1 MYFKLHSRPPAPLIP
16 KGGQRRV
23 MPEFTWA
30 DFPLGLGRAMA
41 LLFICIKKVQ
51 YEIHT
56 VESRRLSANF
66 EDRESSDTRV
76 SDHWR
81 VYIYQEFPIKSATR
95 QTVLQYFP
103 FTFYP
108 YVFIMTTSFIK
119 RFLFLCL
126 CSFSINLAIG
136 QSIEGEWNGELS
148 VPGMQLEMSISLIEG
163 QQGWEGTLDIPV
175 QNVQNMEL
183 TDLSVQGKD
192 IYFELPKVPG
202 QASYSGT
209 FSDDYKS
216 ITGNF
221 SQAGQTLAL
230 DFKKASEEEFQRIL
244 SGLSSFEQLVD
255 SLLVEKKV
263 PGMGIG
269 IIKDGKIILNKGFGY
284 RDYEHQ
290 KEVDK
295 NTIFAIG
302 STTKA
307 FVSAGLAILADEQ
320 TIDWNEPIK
329 SYLHDFELHDKFAEE
344 EMTALDLVT
353 HRSGLPRHDLMWYGT
368 DFNRKELFSRLKYL
382 EPTKPFR
389 TAFQYQNLMFMTAGL
404 LIGEKS
410 GSTWEEFTEEEIF
423 RPLGMTSS
431 NFSVEESQR
440 TNNYA
445 LPYKEK
451 DDEIVQMEFRNIDN
465 VGPAGSINSSI
476 ADMLKWVQLQLN
488 RGSYGKQEIIHSSQ
502 FDVMHTPQ
510 MIVGGGRLGSNHPE
524 FSTYMYGAGWFIYQY
539 EGKEII
545 QHGGNIDGF
554 SAYVQLLPEEEIGM
568 VFLTNK
574 NGTKLHNALAME
586 MTDILI
592 GKEDDIDW
600 VERAYPDLP
609 EAEEEPDTEED
620 RRKQNTKQSL
630 PLVDYGGEYTHP
642 AYGSIFIKHRSG
654 SLSYSFNS
662 FQDRLDHYHFDVF
675 EGELTDLDQKI
686 KLQFHLDMDGN
697 IVSLSTVVEP
707 MLEAVTFVKLPPKQ
721 LDDPR
726 FIQAVEGEYNLGS
739 QLIDV
744 RKSGDN
750 LKLKIT
756 GQPEYTLI
764 PYQKDEFKLQN
775 LVGFSVKFYFDRSR
789 DAVKELVFYQ
799 PNGTFRATPK

>member
-1 MYFKLHSRPPAPLIP
+1 MSLYFRSI
-16 KGGQRRV
+16 G
-23 MPEFTWA
+23 T
-30 DFPLGLGRAMA
+30 
-41 LLFICIKKVQ
+41 LL
-51 YEIHT
+51 
-56 VESRRLSANF
+56 
-66 EDRESSDTRV
+66 
-76 SDHWR
+76 
-81 VYIYQEFPIKSATR
+81 
-95 QTVLQYFP
+95 
-103 FTFYP
+103 
-108 YVFIMTTSFIK
+108 SFIV
-119 RFLFLCL
+119 
-126 CSFSINLAIG
+126 FSYGLTA
-136 QSIEGEWNGELS
+136 QSAEGEWNGNLS
-148 VPGMQLEMSISLIEG
+148 VPGMNLEMSISLIEG
-163 QQGWEGTLDIPV
+163 QKGWEGTLDIPL

-183 TDLSVQGKD
+183 TDLSIQGMD
-192 IYFELPKVPG
+192 IYFALPKVPG

-209 FSDDYKS
+209 FSDDFKS
-216 ITGNF
+216 ISGNF

-230 DFKKASEEEFQRIL
+230 EFTKASEEEFQRIL
-244 SGLSSFEQLVD
+244 SNINSFEQLID

-263 PGMGIG
+263 PGMAVG
-269 IIKDGKIILNKGFGY
+269 IIKDGKIIMNKGFGY
-284 RDYEHQ
+284 RDYEHK

-320 TIDWNEPIK
+320 TIAWDEPIK
-329 SYLHDFELHDKFAEE
+329 TYLPDFELYDQFAEK

-368 DFNRKELFSRLKYL
+368 DFNRKELFNRLKYL

-410 GSTWEEFTEEEIF
+410 GATWEEFTEEEIF

-476 ADMLKWVQLQLN
+476 DDMLKWVQLQLN
-488 RGSYGKQEIIHSSQ
+488 QGKYGQQEIIHESQ
-502 FDVMHTPQ
+502 FDIMHTPQ
-510 MIVGGGRLGSNHPE
+510 MIVGDGRLGATHPE

-539 EGKEII
+539 DGKEVI

-554 SAYVQLLPEEEIGM
+554 SAYVQLLPDEEIGM

-586 MTDILI
+586 ITDMLI
-592 GKEDDIDW
+592 GKEEDVDW
-600 VERAYPDLP
+600 VTRAYPEIANTEDSS
-609 EAEEEPDTEED
+609 ETEED
-620 RRKQNTKQSL
+620 RRKKNTKESL
-630 PLVDYGGEYTHP
+630 PLVDYTGEYQHP
-642 AYGSIFIKHRSG
+642 GYGSIFIKHRSG

-686 KLQFHLDMDGN
+686 KLQFHMDLDGN
-697 IVSLSTVVEP
+697 IVSLSTVIEP
-707 MLEAVTFVKLPPKQ
+707 MLEAVMFNRLPPKQ

-726 FIQAVEGEYNLGS
+726 FTQAVEGEYTLDT
-739 QLIDV
+739 QLIRI

-750 LKLKIT
+750 LKLTIT
-756 GQPEYTLI
+756 GQPEYTLV
-764 PYQKDEFKLQN
+764 PYQKDEFKLEN
-775 LVGFSVKFYFDRSR
+775 LVGFSIKFNFDQSRSR
-789 DAVKELVFYQ
+789 VKELVFYQ
-799 PNGTFRATPK
+799 PNGTFTATPN